1 MTDEVSTTTQ
11 QSAAALK
18 REPSSGG
25 NRSNG
30 RGRRGSGMS
39 RSISAQGGKD
49 MTRPSSQ
56 NSNRSGQVT
65 GAKRSD
71 SIQKSTST
79 GEPTRG
85 HGTRGSKSGGRGG
98 KRVNSNNGGRQQGP
112 NVSSTS
118 PNSTK
123 AGQVE
128 ENPGD
133 ALVNLQ
139 RMISDLKSMTP
150 GNPELTGNN
159 QQPQLGSNI
168 NAPVFEPGAASYPGL
183 GAPDIKHKKAASL
196 GVMNAP
202 QMGFS
207 NSYSPHLGSMSE
219 DAEAFEE
226 GEIHDP
232 SAFQLGHQPRSQSQ
246 NFTAPRFAALA
257 RQEQAQSQ
265 AEILGPSGRPQLA
278 PTFTFGARRRGGTNP
293 PSLGPPI
300 SEEDANFQFP
310 QQHQQQQETLVPPPQ
325 EHRRTASSGGE
336 ITGIMAE
343 QVLLFDSFLS
353 HTF

>member
-1 MTDEVSTTTQ
+1 
-11 QSAAALK
+11 
-18 REPSSGG
+18 
-25 NRSNG
+25 
-30 RGRRGSGMS
+30 
-39 RSISAQGGKD
+39 

-343 QVLLFDSFLS
+343 QVLFFDSFLS